1 MDKEW
6 KFCIVGL
13 ILGIAIGSVSTY
25 FIRKPKQ
32 IPNVP
37 SDTITIIKHKR
48 DSVLQT
54 INDTIIETI
63 EKEYEKVTNEL
74 LTLPPDKQC
83 DIFSSYL
90 SKNAWR
96 LSGGNNSRANEN
108 K

>member
-1 MDKEW
+1 MDKKW
-6 KFCIVGL
+6 WAVISACVG
-13 ILGIAIGSVSTY
+13 IIIGSISTY
-25 FIRKPKQ
+25 FITKPKELPPV
-32 IPNVP
+32 PN
-37 SDTITIIKHKR
+37 DTILVIKHKR

-96 LSGGNNSRANEN
+96 LSGSNNSRANEN